1 MFIIEKPQILY
12 LLLLIIPFT
21 AAFLWNMARRRKKL
35 ARFGDYEGMLS
46 QIPGY
51 SGGKPYLKFIL
62 SMFAFALLVFCLAN
76 PQMGTTVKKAE
87 RKGVD
92 VMIAL
97 DISNSMNCNDIQP
110 SRLMRAKQT
119 VIRILDKMESDRI
132 GLVVFAGDAYLQL
145 PPT

>member
-21 AAFLWNMARRRKKL
+21 AAFLWNMGRRRKKL

-62 SMFAFALLVFCLAN
+62 SMFAFALLAWLLLLRLFDFVFLGQSEKPPGRGHYPRSASS
-76 PQMGTTVKKAE
+76 PDIPLESLFRGK
-87 RKGVD
+87 RPS
-92 VMIAL
+92 AL
-97 DISNSMNCNDIQP
+97 IGKEDRPRSVAHEA
-110 SRLMRAKQT
+110 RLR
-119 VIRILDKMESDRI
+119 
-132 GLVVFAGDAYLQL
+132 FL
-145 PPT
+145 PG

>member
-87 RKGVD
+87 R
-92 VMIAL
+92 
-97 DISNSMNCNDIQP
+97 NNFRQN
-110 SRLMRAKQT
+110 QT
-119 VIRILDKMESDRI
+119 HKAFPLKIK
-132 GLVVFAGDAYLQL
+132 FHKF
-145 PPT
+145 